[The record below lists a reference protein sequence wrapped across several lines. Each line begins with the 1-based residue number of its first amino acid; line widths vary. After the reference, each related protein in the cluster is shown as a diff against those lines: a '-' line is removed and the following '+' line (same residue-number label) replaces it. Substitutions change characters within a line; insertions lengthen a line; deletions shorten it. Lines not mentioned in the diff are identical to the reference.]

1 MYRNVVALFGA
12 VALLLTATVT
22 LTLSR
27 ATVSAGSTGSLKC
40 YSTGGTEK
48 ACWTSVRHRSMCKWM
63 QAVSDETWK
72 RQHQRR
78 CTAKCEKNL
87 ACDAKHRPVLGY
99 LK

>member
-48 ACWTSVRHRSMCKWM
+48 AC
-63 QAVSDETWK
+63 
-72 RQHQRR
+72 
-78 CTAKCEKNL
+78 
-87 ACDAKHRPVLGY
+87 
-99 LK
+99 